1 MIQHFVSSPD
11 GALASR
17 LSQPPKPRT
26 TISGGQRLGTE
37 WLGPTHSDT
46 QSQTNRTRSGQV
58 KYNRRGAALLQNVEL
73 MPKHQDFGFKP
84 SSRLA
89 AVGDRIVN
97 RALALRNDCENSAR
111 RRGFAKKT
119 RASLLASPLPGSRA
133 PDGDGCNDDYRSRN
147 HAVPLY
153 WNTAPRK
160 TLSSRGRSNAHT
172 MRGD

>member
-37 WLGPTHSDT
+37 WLAPTHSDT

-89 AVGDRIVN
+89 AAGDRIVN

-111 RRGFAKKT
+111 RRGFAKNAARPCSQAHCLEMDAT
-119 RASLLASPLPGSRA
+119 MTIGVVTMLYRFIGTLP
-133 PDGDGCNDDYRSRN
+133 
-147 HAVPLY
+147 
-153 WNTAPRK
+153 
-160 TLSSRGRSNAHT
+160 RGKR
-172 MRGD
+172 